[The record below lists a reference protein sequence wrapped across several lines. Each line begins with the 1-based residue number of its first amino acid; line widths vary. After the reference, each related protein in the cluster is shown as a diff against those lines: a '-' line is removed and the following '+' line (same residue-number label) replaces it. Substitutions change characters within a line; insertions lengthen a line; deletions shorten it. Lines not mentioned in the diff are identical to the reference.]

1 METKKILSLTSGPL
15 LFIIIAI
22 IAGGSKAGITLGV
35 GVWLIAWWVTE
46 ACSLFVTALLPIVLF
61 PILGIQTIEKTA
73 SAYSD
78 PMIFLFM
85 GGFLIALALEKT
97 GLHRRFSMSIIKY
110 TGSSTDGIILGFL
123 ISTAFISMW
132 ISNTATT
139 MLMLP
144 IATSVISVF
153 EQQKATNSKDIKNLS
168 IAIMLCISYA
178 SSLGGMATLIGTPP
192 NIVFAGIMEKQEHV
206 DITFNDWLMVGLP
219 VSIVMLII
227 LYFLLTKVFF
237 VVKSKKIYESIALDK
252 LMSLPPKL
260 SGKEKTTFVIFV
272 CTALMWI
279 LKDPLNSLLHL
290 NLNDPTIG
298 MIGGISLFIFPS
310 SFKKME
316 FSLNWKD
323 TRDLPFGILFLF
335 GGGIALANALSDAGL
350 LEWIAQQVKETNF
363 GKVELILIL
372 IAITVLLTELMS
384 NVALVI
390 VFLPIVIALSKG
402 LQVPPL
408 LLAIPVTLAA
418 SSGFMLPMSTPP
430 NAIAFSSGHIRVK
443 DMITIG
449 LVLDIIS
456 VIVIFL
462 AGYFLV
468 PLIY

>member
-1 METKKILSLTSGPL
+1 MLLIVLISG
-15 LFIIIAI
+15 
-22 IAGGSKAGITLGV
+22 GTKAGVTLGV

-61 PILGIQTIEKTA
+61 PLLNISTIEKTA

-78 PMIFLFM
+78 PMIFLFL

-97 GLHRRFSMSIIKY
+97 GLHRRFSLSIIKY

-123 ISTAFISMW
+123 VSTAFMSMW

-144 IATSVISVF
+144 IATSVIAVF

-168 IAIMLCISYA
+168 IAIMLCISY
-178 SSLGGMATLIGTPP
+178 SSSIGGMATIIGTPP
-192 NIVFAGIMEKQEHV
+192 NIVFAGLMEKSEG
-206 DITFNDWLMVGLP
+206 INIGFNDWLMIGLP
-219 VSIVMLII
+219 VSIVMLVI
-227 LYFLLTKVFF
+227 LYFLLTRVFF
-237 VVKSKKIYESIALDK
+237 VVKAKKIYEAVAMDK
-252 LMSLPPKL
+252 LMALPPKL
-260 SGKEKTTFVIFV
+260 SAKEKTTLIIFV
-272 CTALMWI
+272 CTALLWI
-279 LKDPLNSLLHL
+279 LKDPINGLFHL
-290 NLNDPTIG
+290 KLNDPTIG
-298 MIGGISLFIFPS
+298 MIGGISLFIFPAS
-310 SFKKME
+310 LKKME
-316 FSLNWKD
+316 FSLQWKD

-372 IAITVLLTELMS
+372 IAITVVLTELMS

-402 LQVPPL
+402 LEIPPL

-430 NAIAFSSGHIRVK
+430 NAIAFSSGHIKVK
-443 DMITIG
+443 DMIVIG

-462 AGYFLV
+462 AGYFFI
-468 PLIY
+468 PLIIK